1 MSFSAFAFLVDD
13 AAKSIRRNGLMSI
26 AALTTVTVAMA
37 VLGGSLFTIYRLKQ
51 FADSQ
56 PRRFEILAFVEPK
69 ADAAAVESVR
79 DRATR
84 IPGVAAVRVYTK
96 DQALR
101 DLQAEDRRQHTEIVA
116 SLEGINPL
124 PDRIDVRVSDPA
136 VTVRVANELRSPRF
150 PEIEQVRDE
159 NDALSKLIAL
169 SNVIRNVGG
178 AVAVLLFIATAFVIQ
193 NTIRLTIYA
202 RRREIRVMQLVGA
215 TSAFIRLPFLLEGTF
230 YGAAGATAAACL
242 VLFVVSQVSIYVRQ
256 FQTPL
261 TQGVPPAVSSGV
273 IVVMMV
279 TTGAA
284 VGIATSV
291 ISLRRFL
298 RKV

>member
-69 ADAAAVESVR
+69 ADAATVESVR

-84 IPGVAAVRVYTK
+84 IPGVASVRVYTK

-136 VTVRVANELRSPRF
+136 VTERVAGELRSPRF

-215 TSAFIRLPFLLEGTF
+215 TPAFIRLPFLLEGTF
-230 YGAAGATAAACL
+230 YGSAGATAAACL
-242 VLFVVSQVSIYVRQ
+242 VLFVVAQVSSYAGQ

-261 TQGVPPAVSSGV
+261 TQGVPPAVPSGV
-273 IVVMMV
+273 IVIMMV
-279 TTGAA
+279 AGGAA
-284 VGIATSV
+284 VGIVTSA

>member
-69 ADAAAVESVR
+69 ADAASVESVR
-79 DRATR
+79 DRAAH
-84 IPGVAAVRVYTK
+84 IPGVASAVVYTR

-150 PEIEQVRDE
+150 PEVEQVRDE

-178 AVAVLLFIATAFVIQ
+178 AVALLLFIATAFVIQ

-242 VLFVVSQVSIYVRQ
+242 VLFVVAQVSSYAGQ

-261 TQGVPPAVSSGV
+261 TQGVPPAVSSAV

-279 TTGAA
+279 ATGSA
-284 VGIATSV
+284 VGVGTSV

-298 RKV
+298 RRV

>member
-69 ADAAAVESVR
+69 ADAATVESVR

-84 IPGVAAVRVYTK
+84 IPGVASVRVYTK

-136 VTVRVANELRSPRF
+136 VTERVAGELRSPRF

-215 TSAFIRLPFLLEGTF
+215 TPAFIRLPFLLEGTF

-242 VLFVVSQVSIYVRQ
+242 VLFVVAQVSSYAGQ

-261 TQGVPPAVSSGV
+261 TQGVPPAVPSGV
-273 IVVMMV
+273 IVIMMV
-279 TTGAA
+279 ATGAA
-284 VGIATSV
+284 VGIVTSA